1 MKLQEGRLKKT
12 ILTRAI
18 KIIQN
23 LHMKMSFLTYLVLV
37 VACGT
42 YGSPPLWVWH
52 FVVVVM

>member
-42 YGSPPLWVWH
+42 YGSPSLWVWH